1 MDSVETMMSALDIL
15 SVVKVSNSEFLLSN
29 IRHHRRP
36 GPAAADLILLA
47 NNIPVA
53 GKATA
58 ATNFI

>member
-1 MDSVETMMSALDIL
+1 MMSALDIL